1 MKKTHLVNVLGRE
14 IPVKSSSSEE
24 KVREVEAFVNERLGE
39 IQARLSTAD
48 PQLVASLALLNL
60 AESYLDLKSRSK
72 ELESID
78 KRVGSLLERLEKNV

>member
-14 IPVKSSSSEE
+14 IPVKSASSEE
-24 KVREVEAFVNERLGE
+24 KVREVEAFVNERLRE
-39 IQARLSTAD
+39 IQSRLSSAD

-78 KRVGSLLERLEKNV
+78 RRMGSLLERLEKNV